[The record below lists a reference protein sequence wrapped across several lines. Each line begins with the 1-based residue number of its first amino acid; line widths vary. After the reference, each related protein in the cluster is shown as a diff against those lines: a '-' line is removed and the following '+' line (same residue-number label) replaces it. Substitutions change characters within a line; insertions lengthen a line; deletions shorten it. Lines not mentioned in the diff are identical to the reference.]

1 MDQLPPFFLNLR
13 RKERPTL
20 NALGRHWLTEFYG
33 CDPTILDDV
42 EQIRKEMEEAA
53 RRSGATIVNAGF
65 HLSNTYGVSG
75 VVMIAESHLAIH
87 TRPEFGYAA
96 VDLFTFGEEID
107 PRQAHDYLKERLKA
121 RSTLTTELKRGDRDI
136 LGTDATDMAFAV
148 CGKDPVCTAPLI
160 KTPTRYFLASGASE
174 GYTRLNAFD
183 GALLKAGV
191 GNTNLVKMSSIVPPR
206 CQQVAP
212 VALPPGALVP
222 VAYASITSEI
232 PGETISAAIA
242 VALPRDLD
250 RNGLIMEY
258 SAKGPK
264 EEIEETVRQMAIEG
278 MKVRGWEIR
287 DLQSVGSEHT
297 VKKVG
302 TAFAALVL
310 WH

>member
-1 MDQLPPFFLNLR
+1 VDQLPPFFLNLW
-13 RKERPTL
+13 RKETPPL
-20 NALGRHWLTEFYG
+20 NALGRHVLTEFYD
-33 CDPTILDDV
+33 CDPHILSDV

-65 HLSNTYGVSG
+65 QLSNPHGVSG
-75 VVMIAESHLAIH
+75 VMVIAGSHLAIH

-96 VDLFTFGEEID
+96 VDLFTFSEDID
-107 PRQAHDYLKERLKA
+107 PRQTCDYLKEKLRA
-121 RSTLTTELKRGDRDI
+121 RSTYTTELKRGDRDT
-136 LGTDATDMAFAV
+136 LDKDALSMVFAAS
-148 CGKDPVCTAPLI
+148 GKNPVSTVPLI
-160 KTPTRYFLASGASE
+160 KTPTQYFLASGASE

-183 GALLKAGV
+183 GALLNAGV

-206 CQQVAP
+206 CLQVAP
-212 VALPPGALVP
+212 VELPPGALVP
-222 VAYASITSEI
+222 VAYASITSDV
-232 PGETISAAIA
+232 PGETIAAAIA
-242 VALPRDLD
+242 AAFPKDLD

-302 TAFAALVL
+302 AAFAALVL